1 MAPQATAPYPFGQ
14 QAPGVGLGIP
24 LVGFDPNTFFPEVTV
39 GGGNIH
45 YGDRLRVPLT
55 TVAWSTLEMGRA
67 AAQILIEMVEGK
79 KKRKE
84 QHIIVEPELVVRESC
99 GAAKAAFA

>member
-1 MAPQATAPYPFGQ
+1 M
-14 QAPGVGLGIP
+14 LK
-24 LVGFDPNTFFPEVTV
+24 
-39 GGGNIH
+39 
-45 YGDRLRVPLT
+45 VPLT
-55 TVAWSTLEMGRA
+55 TVAWSTLEMGQA

-99 GAAKAAFA
+99 GAAKAVFV